1 MLITDSAPSAGLPEG
16 RYTMGGAEILV
27 GNGAAYLLDGTLTGS
42 IIDLYTGMRNL
53 AKFAGIPIEDAIPC
67 ATINPAK
74 MVGADD
80 EVGSLEFWPP
90 RGLHSRG

>member
-1 MLITDSAPSAGLPEG
+1 
-16 RYTMGGAEILV
+16 MGGAEILV

-53 AKFAGIPIEDAIPC
+53 SKFAGIPIEDAIPC

-80 EVGSLEFWPP
+80 EVGSLEFG
-90 RGLHSRG
+90 RRADFIVTDENHDIKQVYVGGKIVE